1 MSTPLSAARLQG
13 LRWGQANAS
22 FLSSPSSEIL
32 RLCQAGSWMALGSAD
47 LHVSTSSSFSTS
59 SLPGPLPVTPQC
71 SQLQQVQPHAVSGS
85 DLARQSSN
93 FSTFSTTSSTGYG
106 RSTSTSSSFA
116 TTSSSNINPSTT
128 INSSSI
134 KSWRQA
140 TNPTFAIRPSFL
152 SPLFSSYQRETEA
165 EERRQLLL
173 NLLRAHSI
181 LASDVDGL
189 DEVQIGRSTR
199 YRIAQ
204 LRDLTSDLNS
214 LLAPGSAPT
223 LPPTCTN
230 AAQMYGYMDLL
241 EQTAARANISA
252 SEFRQVQE
260 GGTEVLQH
268 WLDHFVR
275 KYRGSPGLESLDAIF
290 RRKDPAAEL
299 SKLAASLDASRTGNA
314 GEAAAAAERKRRHGA
329 NVDLAGTCS
338 AVGKRKSATARVLL
352 TDGGCG
358 RVIVNG
364 VPYDEYFQDV
374 HVRAAVLVPFF
385 QSSTMGR
392 FDVSVQVRVLELRNL
407 EGFSG
412 FYAVDYCL
420 CG

>member
-1 MSTPLSAARLQG
+1 MG
-13 LRWGQANAS
+13 L
-22 FLSSPSSEIL
+22 
-32 RLCQAGSWMALGSAD
+32 GSSAD
-47 LHVSTSSSFSTS
+47 LQLVASSSFSTS
-59 SLPGPLPVTPQC
+59 SLPGQSPLISNS
-71 SQLQQVQPHAVSGS
+71 SQLQQLRPHPVVS
-85 DLARQSSN
+85 DLARQSST
-93 FSTFSTTSSTGYG
+93 FSTFSTTSSTGTGYT
-106 RSTSTSSSFA
+106 RSSSTSSSL
-116 TTSSSNINPSTT
+116 TTSSSTTPSTA
-128 INSSSI
+128 INSNSI

-173 NLLRAHSI
+173 NLLRAHNI

-204 LRDLTSDLNS
+204 LRDLTYDLNA
-214 LLAPGSAPT
+214 LLAPGSTPT
-223 LPPTCTN
+223 LPPTCTS
-230 AAQMYGYMDLL
+230 ASQMYGYMALL
-241 EQTAARANISA
+241 EQTAARANVSA
-252 SEFRQVQE
+252 TDFRQVQE

-299 SKLAASLDASRTGNA
+299 SKLAASLDASGGAGA
-314 GEAAAAAERKRRHGA
+314 GEAAAAAKRKRPHGA

-352 TDGGCG
+352 TDGGSG

-392 FDVSVQVRVLELRNL
+392 FDVSVQVRASEYVSVLEKVTEYPNVKFGR
-407 EGFSG
+407 F
-412 FYAVDYCL
+412 
-420 CG
+420 